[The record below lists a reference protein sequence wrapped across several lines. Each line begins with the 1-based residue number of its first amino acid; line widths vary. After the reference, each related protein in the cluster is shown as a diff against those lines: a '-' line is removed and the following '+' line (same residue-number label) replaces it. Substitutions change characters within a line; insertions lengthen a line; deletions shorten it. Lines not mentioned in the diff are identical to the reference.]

1 LLVSENQIRS
11 GNLVLNFNIKKAKA
25 AAAYLIERSGGSQE
39 MFFLIKMLYYAD
51 RLALTEWG
59 NSITGDSFAS
69 LKKGPIV
76 SEIYNFMKDPATRPN
91 QNPNE
96 IEWRESFGRTGNNI
110 SLRKAVEVD
119 VLSEREI
126 YVLEKSRKTIGGI
139 RGSVANWLHDNC
151 PEWEDPHGSSI
162 PIDPATILRIAG
174 RSDEEINEIEQT
186 NKQVQFLSLLMNAH

>member
-1 LLVSENQIRS
+1 
-11 GNLVLNFNIKKAKA
+11 LVLNFNIKKAKA
-25 AAAYLIERSGGSQE
+25 AAAYLIEREGGSQE

-51 RLALTEWG
+51 RLALIEWG

-76 SEIYNFMKDPATRPN
+76 SEIYNFMKDSAARPN
-91 QNPNE
+91 QSLNE
-96 IEWRESFGRTGNNI
+96 IEWRESFGRTGNSI
-110 SLRKAVEVD
+110 SLLKDVDID

-126 YVLEKSRKTIGGI
+126 YVLEKARQTIRKI
-139 RGSVANWLHDNC
+139 RGSVADWLHQNC
-151 PEWEDPHGSSI
+151 PEWEDPQGSSI

-186 NKQVQFLSLLMNAH
+186 NRQVQFLNLLIDAH